1 MTDKPDFHEEMDRF
15 EGHMPE
21 WAGRN
26 LKRLRHPK
34 AVWVRVPAGVALT
47 GGGVLSV
54 LPGLGLWMLP
64 VGLALLAHD
73 VPVMR
78 PPLARVLRF
87 TNVKIEQR
95 KVRRQSN
102 AAAAAAR
109 KADIAAMRARKG
121 ASKAAARPAPK
132 PTTKA
137 ASKAAPKPA
146 PKSAAKAAAKKPAAK
161 PVSEPA
167 AEAVAKPAAQPAAK
181 PASARAAKRRP
192 AP

>member
-1 MTDKPDFHEEMDRF
+1 MADFHEEMDRL
-15 EGHMPE
+15 EGFMPE

-34 AVWVRVPAGVALT
+34 AVWVRVPTGIAFT

-73 VPVMR
+73 VPAMQ

-87 TNVKIEQR
+87 TNGKIERR
-95 KVRRQSN
+95 KERRQN
-102 AAAAAAR
+102 AAAATAAR
-109 KADIAAMRARKG
+109 KDTIAAMRARK
-121 ASKAAARPAPK
+121 KAAAKPAPQS
-132 PTTKA
+132 
-137 ASKAAPKPA
+137 ASKAAPEP
-146 PKSAAKAAAKKPAAK
+146 AAKAAAKAATK
-161 PVSEPA
+161 
-167 AEAVAKPAAQPAAK
+167 
-181 PASARAAKRRP
+181 ASSRARP